1 MIQRSGQ
8 TSVPVIVIGED
19 VIIGFNRAKIDEV
32 LAKQ

>member
-1 MIQRSGQ
+1 MIQKSGQ

-19 VIIGFNRAKIDEV
+19 VIIGFDRAKIDEV